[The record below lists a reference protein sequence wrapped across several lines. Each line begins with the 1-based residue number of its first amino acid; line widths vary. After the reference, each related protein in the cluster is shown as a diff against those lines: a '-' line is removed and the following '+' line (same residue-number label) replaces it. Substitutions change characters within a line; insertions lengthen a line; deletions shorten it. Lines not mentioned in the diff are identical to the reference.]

1 MTYNKD
7 YTITTL
13 SASMDQY
20 DLSIVLKDRRPIAP
34 TGRIRQ
40 IVSGAPYTVFDGTPP
55 FDTFPFGNICYNGSW
70 VPGKIENYALKFDG
84 ADDHILVGTTTDF
97 AWMHGKGNTSAF
109 KWSVSFWMKF
119 ETAPSGIN
127 NLKTIISTNDLLTGA
142 GISILFDDRGTGAGG
157 QDRAILLLI
166 YNASNQNIIALEQAN
181 DYPDDTNWHHVV
193 VTFDRGVGSNNG
205 KIYIDGAFKAQ
216 ANDNAYTPSDA
227 VSLRVL
233 TIGEGGGGAGGYN
246 FPGSLDDLAI
256 WDVVLTAAEVSHLYN
271 NNIGIPAKNIQS
283 ANLYSYWDIED
294 GPGNSTIKDSAGTYP
309 GTMTSM
315 NAGSACPYK
324 LSG

>member
-1 MTYNKD
+1 MSYSSN

-13 SASMDQY
+13 SASVEQY
-20 DLSIVLKDRRPIAP
+20 SVSTVGARAPFIP

-40 IVSGAPYTVFDGTPP
+40 TVGGAPYTAVNGTSKK
-55 FDTFPFGNICYNGSW
+55 FPLGFVCYNGDW
-70 VPGKIENYALKFDG
+70 VPGKVGNYALKFDG
-84 ADDHILVGTTTDF
+84 SDDHILIGSTSDF

-109 KWSVSFWMKF
+109 KWSVAFWMKF
-119 ETAPSGIN
+119 DTSPAGLN
-127 NLKTIISTNDLLTGA
+127 NLKILLSTNNTTTGA
-142 GISILFDDRGTGAGG
+142 GVTITYDDRGTGAGG

-181 DYPDDTNWHHVV
+181 DYPNDTDWHHVV
-193 VTFDRGVGSNNG
+193 VTFDRGESSNNG
-205 KIYIDGAFKAQ
+205 KIYIDGTLKSQ
-216 ANDNAYTPSDA
+216 GDDNAYTPSDA
-227 VSLRVL
+227 VSLQKL
-233 TIGEGGGGAGGYN
+233 TIGETAGGAGGFNY
-246 FPGSLDDLAI
+246 PGSLDELAI

-271 NNIGIPAKNIQS
+271 NNIGISAKNIQS

-315 NAGSACPYK
+315 DAGTACEFPIK
-324 LSG
+324 TR